1 VPAPLVV
8 AAALGAGAAGGA
20 ALAVDVP
27 LGVAFVSAL
36 CFGPLVL
43 LNLPAGIATWSGLSY
58 VDALPV
64 LGVAPLATFLIVLL
78 AWVGAAATRG
88 SEILVRL
95 REERARLALVGG
107 LVLWIV
113 LSFAW
118 ATRPELGTEVLLEWL
133 TAGALFA
140 IVATALGDA
149 RSVRLVLAALVVGA
163 VASVLVG
170 LTSEDLTQS
179 ASALE
184 TAEEAGRLRGG
195 SGDPNFLAAGLVP
208 AAVVAG
214 GLLASTRRP
223 LTRILLIAAI
233 GIMAIGFAAAESRGG
248 LVALVVAVV
257 AAFVV
262 FRGARA
268 YVATF
273 VTFLVGVA
281 ALWFVLNPAAWERVT
296 TFDRQGNGRS
306 DLWSV
311 AWQIGADHPVE
322 GVGVNNFR
330 AESPNYVRRP
340 GTLEFV
346 DLIAE
351 KPKVAHNVFLQLFAE
366 VGLVGL
372 GLFAAVLVAC
382 FAASARAA
390 RRLAKAGQTELATLS
405 RTVLVAGIAGWASA
419 VFLSNG
425 TDRRLW
431 ILLAV
436 GVALHGLALRA
447 SSRSMPTP

>member
-1 VPAPLVV
+1 VPAPLLI
-8 AAALGAGAAGGA
+8 AAALAAGGA
-20 ALAVDVP
+20 AGLAFAVDVP

-36 CFGPLVL
+36 CFGPVAL
-43 LNLPAGIATWSGLSY
+43 LNLPAGIATLSGLSY

-64 LGVAPLATFLIVLL
+64 LGVAPLATFLIVLM
-78 AWVGAAATRG
+78 AWVGVATTRG

-95 REERARLALVGG
+95 REERVRLALVGG
-107 LVLWIV
+107 LLLWIV
-113 LSFAW
+113 LSHAW
-118 ATRPELGTEVLLEWL
+118 AAQPELGTEVLLEWL
-133 TAGALFA
+133 TAGGLFA
-140 IVATALGDA
+140 IVATALGDD
-149 RSVRLVLAALVVGA
+149 RSVRLVLAALVIGA
-163 VASVLVG
+163 VVSVLVG
-170 LTSEDLTQS
+170 LTNDELTQP

-184 TAEEAGRLRGG
+184 TSEDERRLRGG

-208 AAVVAG
+208 AAVIAG
-214 GLLASTRRP
+214 GMLASTRRP
-223 LTRILLIAAI
+223 LTRVLLVAAI
-233 GIMAIGFAAAESRGG
+233 GVMAVGFAAAESRGG
-248 LVALVVAVV
+248 LVALAVAVV

-268 YVATF
+268 YVVTF

-311 AWQIGADHPVE
+311 AWQIGVDHPVE
-322 GVGVNNFR
+322 GVGINNFR
-330 AESPNYVRRP
+330 AESPSYVRRP
-340 GTLEFV
+340 GSLEFV

-366 VGLVGL
+366 VGLIGL

-382 FAASARAA
+382 FAATARAA
-390 RRLAKAGQTELATLS
+390 RRLAASGRRELATLS
-405 RTVLVAGIAGWASA
+405 RTVLVAGIAGWSSA

-436 GVALHGLALRA
+436 GVACHGLALRA